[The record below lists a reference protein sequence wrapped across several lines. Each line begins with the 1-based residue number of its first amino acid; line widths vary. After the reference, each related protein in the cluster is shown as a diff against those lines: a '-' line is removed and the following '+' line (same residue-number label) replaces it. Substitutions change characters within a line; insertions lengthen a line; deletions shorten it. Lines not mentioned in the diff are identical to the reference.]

1 MKSYTIDQI
10 VTCLGIDY
18 KIAGNAANLTVDNVS
33 IPAEANASSLIW
45 IKPANNNSGSLETTA
60 ARVII
65 CDHTLTGRA
74 ELLAE
79 KILIRVENPKLAFI
93 RIATA
98 LFSEERE
105 YGIHP
110 TATVDKNAIIG
121 EKVYIGPNSIIGEAS
136 IGDNTVIAGNAFI
149 GNKVRIGSNV
159 FINAGV
165 VIGSE
170 GFGYSRN
177 NEGVLEKFPHF
188 GGVIIEDDVE
198 IGANTCIDRGTLGNT
213 LIKQGAKI
221 DNLVH
226 IAHNVVVGR
235 NSLVIANAMIGGS
248 TIIGDESWVAPSVNL
263 MNGIKIGNKVTIG
276 MSALVTKNIPDGE
289 TWAGVPACSL
299 EKYLEQQKKI
309 KNL

>member
-10 VTCLGIDY
+10 VACLGIEY
-18 KIAGNAANLTVDNVS
+18 KLEGNAADLVVDNVS
-33 IPAEANASSLIW
+33 IPSEANSRSLIW
-45 IKPANNNSGSLETTA
+45 IKPANNNAVSLEA
-60 ARVII
+60 IPAKIII
-65 CDHTLTGRA
+65 CDHTLNCSN
-74 ELLAE
+74 EILKE
-79 KILIRVENPKLAFI
+79 KVLIRVENPKLAFI

-98 LFSEERE
+98 LFTEKRE

-110 TATVDKNAIIG
+110 SASVDKNAIIG
-121 EKVYIGPNSIIGEAS
+121 EKVYIGPNTIIGEAV
-136 IGDNTVIAGNAFI
+136 IGDNTVIAGNTYI
-149 GNKVRIGSNV
+149 GSKVRIGKNV

-188 GGVIIEDDVE
+188 GGVVIEDDVE

-226 IAHNVVVGR
+226 IAHNVVVGK
-235 NSLVIANAMIGGS
+235 NSLVIANAMVGGS
-248 TIIGDESWVAPSVNL
+248 TIIGDETWVAPSVNL
-263 MNGIKIGNKVTIG
+263 MNGIRIGNKVTIG

-299 EKYLEQQKKI
+299 DKYLEQQKKI

>member
-1 MKSYTIDQI
+1 MKSYTLDQI
-10 VTCLGIDY
+10 VACLGISN
-18 KIAGNAANLTVDNVS
+18 IMEGQAANLKVDNVS
-33 IPAEANASSLIW
+33 VPGEANANSLIW
-45 IKPANNNSGSLETTA
+45 IKPANNNSGILETTA

-65 CDHTLTGRA
+65 CDHTLTCSA
-74 ELLAE
+74 ELLNE
-79 KILIRVENPKLAFI
+79 KILIRVDNPKLAFI

-110 TATVDKNAIIG
+110 SASVDKNAIIG
-121 EKVYIGPNSIIGEAS
+121 EKVYIGPNTIIGEAF
-136 IGDNTVIAGNAFI
+136 IGDNTVIIGNAFI
-149 GNKVRIGSNV
+149 GNKIRIGRNV

-177 NEGVLEKFPHF
+177 NEGMLEKFPHF
-188 GGVIIEDDVE
+188 GGVVIEDDVE
-198 IGANTCIDRGTLGNT
+198 IGANTCIDRGTLGIT
-213 LIKQGAKI
+213 LLKQGAKI

-235 NSLVIANAMIGGS
+235 NSLVIANAMVGGS
-248 TIIGDESWVAPSVNL
+248 TIIGDETWVAPSVNL

-289 TWAGVPACSL
+289 TWAGIPACSM